1 MDKVITANLTNIYRD
16 SIMNH
21 FLLSKENL
29 ELNLFI
35 KLMRKEV
42 II

>member
-29 ELNLFI
+29 EINLFI
-35 KLMRKEV
+35 NVCERR
-42 II
+42 